1 MRNFNK
7 NKHKRSLSPRKRE
20 LTRQNAITFGIFSL
34 VGTGGSASCHSEVPR
49 PMTFYENKLSYRISL
64 DINKRCS
71 AFDHGKDTGYKLIPE
86 YIDNRHIGFPFRLPA
101 MIIFTQFRISTE
113 RTDSRQMQQRLYLPI
128 GNWTDLSLSIDAGSG
143 LVLERSYSGI
153 TGKPSPCVKTCK
165 ITSIYNQICGYN
177 ESNAFYAGYQLISGP

>member
-20 LTRQNAITFGIFSL
+20 LTRQNATTFGIFPL

-86 YIDNRHIGFPFRLPA
+86 YILSFMQVVFWAARN
-101 MIIFTQFRISTE
+101 IFGHPKLTE
-113 RTDSRQMQQRLYLPI
+113 YSLRSR
-128 GNWTDLSLSIDAGSG
+128 NS
-143 LVLERSYSGI
+143 E
-153 TGKPSPCVKTCK
+153 CK
-165 ITSIYNQICGYN
+165 
-177 ESNAFYAGYQLISGP
+177 L